1 MKLKLTSKQS
11 FYWLPSCL
19 IDKYSKYPSVIY
31 HDIIPH
37 CYRRIWHPGSSC
49 IQHIFNGSG
58 LGKFPILEF
67 RSSRSVKHCFSNH
80 KSLKYLKGFFSIVP
94 EGVKT
99 IPSQAW
105 IELKTLQRPPPKHCL
120 FLWEGKRYSTL
131 TWEGNRRCSQA
142 KFPARLWLQK
152 DASHF

>member
-37 CYRRIWHPGSSC
+37 CYRRIWHPGSSS

-80 KSLKYLKGFFSIVP
+80 KSLKYLKVFFFQLCPRAS
-94 EGVKT
+94 
-99 IPSQAW
+99 
-105 IELKTLQRPPPKHCL
+105 
-120 FLWEGKRYSTL
+120 KRY
-131 TWEGNRRCSQA
+131 QA
-142 KFPARLWLQK
+142 KPESSLRHFSGLHQSTVCSFERVK
-152 DASHF
+152 DTQL